1 MLFASLF
8 PLAGRGKPR
17 REPTPGRETPEHTPP
32 NVDSVRVTASALR
45 AWAEGTAADG
55 QSPETVRS

>member
-8 PLAGRGKPR
+8 PLAGRGKSR
-17 REPTPGRETPEHTPP
+17 CEPAPGRETPEHSLP

-45 AWAEGTAADG
+45 AWAEGTDADG
-55 QSPETVRS
+55 QSPETVGS